1 MFSVLVYIYLRNKH
15 LATIAQRVVLP
26 IPYSIR
32 SVYAKEI
39 NAHMTPQEKAKELV
53 DKMYAT
59 QGPENGITEHEAKQ
73 CALIAVDEIWNELEN
88 ARVFEE
94 YDYWQEVKQEIEKL

>member
-1 MFSVLVYIYLRNKH
+1 MFSFLVYIYLRNKH
-15 LATIAQRVVLP
+15 LATIAQRVVLS

-73 CALIAVDEIWNELEN
+73 CALIAVDEIIKNGFNPQLQYN
-88 ARVFEE
+88 
-94 YDYWQEVKQEIEKL
+94 YWQEVKQEIQKL

>member
-1 MFSVLVYIYLRNKH
+1 VFSFLVYIYLRNKH
-15 LATIAQRVVLP
+15 LATIAQRVVLS

-73 CALIAVDEIWNELEN
+73 CALIAVDEIIKNGFNPQLQYN
-88 ARVFEE
+88 
-94 YDYWQEVKQEIEKL
+94 YWQEVKQEIQKL